1 MVFGFLTIYL
11 EFFASC
17 NPRTGEHFVKP
28 LRIK

>member
-1 MVFGFLTIYL
+1 MVFGFLTIYK
-11 EFFASC
+11 FFASC